1 MALNVFTTT
10 VVMGIPEAADVVE
23 EGDQLLRLAV
33 VIQLQRLPH
42 ATRINPETMSHGT
55 KTRKLVSVLSML
67 AKHTHIQIPYTTQ
80 EPPPPPAGPIFKS
93 CVSTARRAPVPK
105 GRRREVSRRHESC
118 PKTLSFDISS
128 LLVVEYRTRALK
140 IGPGRVCVSC
150 VGPT

>member
-55 KTRKLVSVLSML
+55 R
-67 AKHTHIQIPYTTQ
+67 
-80 EPPPPPAGPIFKS
+80 
-93 CVSTARRAPVPK
+93 
-105 GRRREVSRRHESC
+105 
-118 PKTLSFDISS
+118 
-128 LLVVEYRTRALK
+128 
-140 IGPGRVCVSC
+140 
-150 VGPT
+150 